1 MNSKNIIKTALLTC
15 LIVAGTACNKEQ
27 FNINSNPDSVT
38 DVSVTPSV
46 LLPGAEQATSSNIAS
61 EYWFL
66 GWWMGH
72 GARSGSYQSFTE
84 EETYAF
90 TNDFHVGIWNGLYA
104 NANNYNIMINKAKES
119 GAGTYEAIGR
129 IMKSHNFQILTDIY
143 GNIPYTEAFLGT
155 ANATPKYDKAVDIYK
170 GIFADLDAAIALLN
184 NVAANDLA
192 KNPDIATADL
202 IYKGNTVKWK
212 KFANT
217 LRLRMLV
224 HLHNGVTSTTVA
236 PGISVAEQVAKIT
249 PDGFLGAGED
259 AILNP
264 AFNGSKPSPYF
275 RFWDTNESG
284 SGSQRDWARA
294 SDYAIKYYK
303 ANGDPR
309 IDAFFVSPNGTTA
322 GQKGIVFGTPAGGA
336 APTGSALS
344 TVRGPGLS
352 PGGASSRAWILTSA
366 ESFFLQAEA
375 RERGVITTGPPADEL
390 LTLGVYESFS
400 FLGLKT
406 IGPNVNQN
414 ADDYLAYNAGY
425 PDVDY
430 AAPSIVAGQPGGG
443 LYTILS
449 QKWFAL
455 NTIAPFEVWT
465 DYRRTG
471 ITYGAGSGFTAGPTL
486 SADPGNSATS
496 IPVRLFYPQ
505 NEYNYNAANVS
516 AEGTINVF
524 TGKLFWDLN

>member
-1 MNSKNIIKTALLTC
+1 MNSRNIIKTAILTC

-46 LLPGAEQATSSNIAS
+46 LLPGAQQATSSNIAS

-84 EETYAF
+84 EETYLF
-90 TNDFHVGIWNGLYA
+90 TNDFHLGIWNGLYA

-129 IMKSHNFQILTDIY
+129 IMKSHNFQMLTDIY
-143 GNIPYTEAFLGT
+143 GNIPYSEAFLGT

-170 GIFADLDAAIALLN
+170 GIFADLDAAIVLLN
-184 NVAANDLA
+184 NPAANEA
-192 KNPDIATADL
+192 SKNPDIAIADL
-202 IYKGNTVKWK
+202 VYKGNTVKWK

-249 PDGFLGAGED
+249 SDGFLGTGDD

-264 AFNGSKPSPYF
+264 DFNGSKPSPYF
-275 RFWDTNESG
+275 RFWNTSESG
-284 SGSQRDWARA
+284 VGSQRDWAKA

-303 ANGDPR
+303 ANADPR
-309 IDAFFVSPNGTTA
+309 INQIYVSPNGTTA
-322 GQKGIVFGTPAGGA
+322 GQKGIIFGTPSGGT
-336 APTGSALS
+336 APAGSALS
-344 TVRGPGLS
+344 SVRGPGLS
-352 PGGASSRAWILTSA
+352 PDDASSRAWILTSA
-366 ESFFLQAEA
+366 ESFLLQAEA
-375 RERGVITTGPPADEL
+375 RERGVITTGPTADEL
-390 LTLGVYESFS
+390 LLNGIYESFL
-400 FLGLKT
+400 FLGLT
-406 IGPNVNQN
+406 EAD
-414 ADDYLAYNAGY
+414 ADDYLAYNEGY

-455 NTIAPFEVWT
+455 NMIAPYEVWT

-471 ITYGAGSGFTAGPTL
+471 MTYGVASGLTAGPTL
-486 SADPGNSATS
+486 SIDPARTATS

-505 NEYNYNAANVS
+505 NEYNYNATNVG

-524 TGKLFWDLN
+524 TGRLFWDVN